1 MNPKALCFVAMPFGE
16 KSDLV
21 SGVQINFDHIY
32 EHAIKQAIEDAGL
45 EALRADEERTGGI
58 IHTAMFARLLL
69 AEFAVVD
76 LTLGNPNVFYELGVR
91 HAARP
96 YTTVPVFANLH
107 PLPFDVAMMR
117 AISYDLEEGT
127 LTEEGASALRA
138 RLKSCLDEAIRG
150 AATND
155 SPLFQL
161 IPDFPGIEIP
171 HEITEVF
178 KERVKHAESF
188 NEQLSLAKSEKTEKE
203 QLESLKKIQ
212 NNLGDLKTLRREVLV
227 DLMLSYRDVSAWSE
241 MVELYEKL
249 PDYVQELTM
258 AKQQCALALNRR
270 HNPGDRD
277 KAIALLNKIVKEQGA
292 DPETLGILGRVH
304 KDRYKESRESSSI
317 LAAAALDDAIAAYTK
332 GFESDPRD
340 YYPGVNAITLLVEK
354 GDEEA
359 LKEVERLLPLV
370 TFAVARRGGAGS
382 SDYWDLATVLE
393 LACIGGD
400 WTMASRVL
408 SKTLA
413 AATASWISRTTQDN
427 LTMLRKARERQKRQT
442 QELDEI
448 IGHFQARTAELKG
461 SEPDG

>member
-21 SGVQINFDHIY
+21 SGVQINFDRIY
-32 EHAIKQAIEDAGL
+32 EHAIKPAIEDAGL

-117 AISYDLEEGT
+117 AISYDLEDGK
-127 LTEEGASALRA
+127 LTETGASALRT
-138 RLKSCLDEAIRG
+138 RIKSCLDEAIKG
-150 AATND
+150 TATND

-171 HEITEVF
+171 HEVTDVF
-178 KERVKHAESF
+178 KERVKHAASF
-188 NEQLSLAKSEKTEKE
+188 HEQLSLARSKENEKE
-203 QLESLKKIQ
+203 QCEALKEIQ
-212 NNLGDLKTLRREVLV
+212 NNLGDLKTIQREVLV
-227 DLMLSYRDVSAWSE
+227 DLMLSYRDVSAWPE
-241 MVELYEKL
+241 MVELCEKF

-258 AKQQCALALNRR
+258 VKQQWALALNRR
-270 HNPGDRD
+270 NEPGDRD
-277 KAIALLNKIVKEQGA
+277 KAIGLLNKIVKEQGA

-304 KDRYKESRESSSI
+304 KDQYRETKESDSI
-317 LAAAALDDAIAAYTK
+317 LASAALDDAIAEYTK

-359 LKEVERLLPLV
+359 LKEVERLIPLV
-370 TFAVARRGGAGS
+370 SFAVARRGGAGS

-393 LACIGGD
+393 LACIGND

-408 SKTLA
+408 PKTLA
-413 AATASWISRTTQDN
+413 AAKASWMSKTTLGN
-427 LTMLRKARERQKRQT
+427 LIMLRKARERQNLQT
-442 QELDEI
+442 KELHEI
-448 IGHFQARTAELKG
+448 IDHFKARTDELKG
-461 SEPDG
+461 NESG